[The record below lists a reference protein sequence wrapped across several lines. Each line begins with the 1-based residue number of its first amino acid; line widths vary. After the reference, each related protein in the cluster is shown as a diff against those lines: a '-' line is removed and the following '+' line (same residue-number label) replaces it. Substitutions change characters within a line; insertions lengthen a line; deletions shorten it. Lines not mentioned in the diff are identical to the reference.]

1 MRREKREKSTENKEK
16 PGDKGGR
23 GSCVVQIRNAVFRC
37 HADAMLDEAEKPKS
51 ILNEGEEESR
61 DPSRKSCV
69 SCIVCRVSCVVCRV
83 SCPSPSHAGRGRP
96 SCARPQWLASK
107 AHTSFVL
114 TQVPVF
120 NDIAAC
126 PSPVWHSSREGVVF
140 GHERESTHGRR
151 CRCRDQAV
159 VAHQEVG

>member
-1 MRREKREKSTENKEK
+1 MSY
-16 PGDKGGR
+16 
-23 GSCVVQIRNAVFRC
+23 
-37 HADAMLDEAEKPKS
+37 
-51 ILNEGEEESR
+51 
-61 DPSRKSCV
+61 
-69 SCIVCRVSCVVCRV
+69 IVCRVSCVVCRV
-83 SCPSPSHAGRGRP
+83 RVHPSHTETRP
-96 SCARPQWLASK
+96 LCARPQLLASE

-126 PSPVWHSSREGVVF
+126 PSPVWHSSREGVAF
-140 GHERESTHGRR
+140 GHDRESTHGRR